1 MAPAA
6 EFEKDMNMRS
16 NVLSWTMAVACAGL
30 CCLAS
35 LTTPAHATDDPL
47 KPRVTVVRALKV
59 NRDARAGI
67 AQTDA
72 QVHGRLA
79 HLQLNVSCDQAD
91 PRALRRAFARSIGVN
106 LIDHFPRTPTNDP
119 ATSGISLELQ
129 DVNAAE
135 VLKILVDMAGQ
146 HGPGAWQVREGIM
159 EMGPRD
165 ILARR
170 TAHVTKVYDITDLLI
185 EPPHFISQGIQS
197 AFVGGSPDSIRKKP
211 RELAATIMESI
222 IQSVEPD
229 AWVPPTPS
237 EMADGILNPVDP
249 RDPFMGRQLDPK
261 RHHPITKSL
270 APLKCQGKWASM
282 ILRDKQLVIRAPLF
296 VHIGIEGLPPAV
308 PPPASMVNPNS

>member
-1 MAPAA
+1 
-6 EFEKDMNMRS
+6 MRS
-16 NVLSWTMAVACAGL
+16 NVLSRTMAVACAAL
-30 CCLAS
+30 CS
-35 LTTPAHATDDPL
+35 LMFPITPAHADDEPPS
-47 KPRVTVVRALKV
+47 PRVTVVRALKV
-59 NRDARAGI
+59 NRDARAGV

-79 HLQLNVSCDQAD
+79 HLQLDVSCDQAD

-106 LIDHFPRTPTNDP
+106 MIDHFPRTPKIDP

-135 VLKILVDMAGQ
+135 LLKILVDMAGQ

-197 AFVGGSPDSIRKKP
+197 AFSGSSPDSIRRKP

-229 AWVPPTPS
+229 VWVPPTAS
-237 EMADGILNPVDP
+237 EIADGIADPVDP

-261 RHHPITKSL
+261 RHDPITGSL
-270 APLKCQGKWASM
+270 APLKCQGKWASI
-282 ILRDKQLVIRAPLF
+282 ILRDKQLVIRAPRF